1 MLLLVYLNLH
11 SWLQFLLDEMLSS
24 GRGGCASI
32 VCTQPRRIAAVGVAE
47 RVAEERGE
55 RIGRSVGYSIRGESK
70 RSSASRLIFCT
81 TGILLR
87 MLEED
92 HDLATVTHLI
102 IDEVHERSCDSDL
115 LLLMC
120 RQMLARFKSQKPSPL
135 SSAVSGL
142 KVVLMSATLD
152 SAVFVKYFKQVG
164 LKVGVVEIEGVS
176 TAASRN
182 YWNLCRILCFN
193 WRRT

>member
-1 MLLLVYLNLH
+1 
-11 SWLQFLLDEMLSS
+11 MLSS
-24 GRGGCASI
+24 GRGSRCNI

-55 RIGRSVGYSIRGESK
+55 PIGQSVGYTIRGESK
-70 RSSASRLIFCT
+70 RSRASRLMFCT

-92 HDLATVTHLI
+92 HDLATVTHLV

-120 RQMLARFKSQKPSPL
+120 RQMLTRFKTKKSTRAISDGV
-135 SSAVSGL
+135 ADL
-142 KVVLMSATLD
+142 KIVLMSATLD
-152 SAVFVKYFKQVG
+152 RAVLVKYFEQVG

-176 TAASRN
+176 DVAKQL
-182 YWNLCRILCFN
+182 YPFD
-193 WRRT
+193 